1 MKINKAKIRR
11 ETAQKIVERFYS
23 SGAEFT
29 CLASVMSPN
38 RSFATSLAKD
48 LLDKGINLSKSQYSF
63 SYISNMADMFLMDAA
78 KIVYA
83 KWVENNKKVYK

>member
-11 ETAQKIVERFYS
+11 EAAQKIVERFYS

-38 RSFATSLAKD
+38 RAFANALAKQ
-48 LLDKGINLSKSQYSF
+48 LLDKGINISKSQYAF
-63 SYISNMADMFLMDAA
+63 SYVSNMADMFLMDAA

-83 KWVENNKKVYK
+83 KWAENNK